1 MFVCMSV
8 MPDAPFPGHSPL
20 RGRKGDK
27 SCERGDMLGVASMIA
42 RVLTAVPSPLL
53 SQAWLKELSISQSH

>member
-1 MFVCMSV
+1 MFLYISAV
-8 MPDAPFPGHSPL
+8 PDTPFPRHFPL

-27 SCERGDMLGVASMIA
+27 SCERGDILGVTSGIA

-53 SQAWLKELSISQSH
+53 SQAVLLG